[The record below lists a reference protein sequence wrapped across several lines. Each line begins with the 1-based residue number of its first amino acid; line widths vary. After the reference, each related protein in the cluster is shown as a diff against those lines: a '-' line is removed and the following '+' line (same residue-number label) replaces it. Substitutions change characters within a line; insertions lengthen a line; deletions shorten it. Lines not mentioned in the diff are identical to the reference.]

1 MKGNDDIYPP
11 LPPPPDDFI
20 KETVLRITRKYVQDK
35 KLDYVYA
42 VGFKW
47 KPSKYEASSVRIG
60 FFFHDPK
67 RKQHQFPFNEIPR
80 TISLLEL
87 FETKDPAKVYGI
99 TEVKSKFPV
108 IGRFC
113 NPNGSGGGPQQQQF
127 FIQPGER
134 IHGKTTS
141 GQLSLGSIGG
151 VLKVASDTD
160 FRNYRLKSNR
170 FYILSA
176 DHVFPDNTLEAF
188 LPKTNASGVEKI
200 GDIVIRD
207 PSDDFA
213 LVEVLPAMRTKV
225 KANIKSLGPPKV
237 PAANMLITGQPVKKS
252 GVSGVTIGTVDY
264 VHVLPLSSNPNLVNS
279 HLFTI
284 LPNPAF
290 ATDGDSG
297 SIVVREMTENGNIV
311 YYPVGML
318 YKMSASNSYQS
329 IIDKVPGNVYYF
341 ARNFL
346 DITTMAQAAVV
357 QSDPI

>member
-1 MKGNDDIYPP
+1 MKGNNDIYPD
-11 LPPPPDDFI
+11 PPPDDFI
-20 KETVLRITRKYVQDK
+20 RETVLRITRKYVQDK
-35 KLDYVYA
+35 KLSYIYA

-47 KPSKYEASSVRIG
+47 KPSKYEASPARIG
-60 FFFHDPK
+60 FFFHDPQ

-80 TISLLEL
+80 TISLLDL
-87 FETKDPAKVYGI
+87 YGTNDPAKVYGI
-99 TEVKSKFPV
+99 TEIKSKFPV

-113 NPNGSGGGPQQQQF
+113 NPNGTGGGAQQQQY

-134 IHGKTTS
+134 IHGRTTS

-151 VLKVASDTD
+151 VFKVANNVS
-160 FRNYRLKSNR
+160 FRGYTLDSNR

-176 DHVFPDNTLEAF
+176 DHVFPDNTWEAF
-188 LPKTNASGVEKI
+188 QPKTNSPGVEKI
-200 GDIVIRD
+200 GNIVIRD

-213 LVEVLPAMRTKV
+213 LVEVLPNMRTRV

-237 PAANMLITGQPVKKS
+237 PAPNMLITGQPVKKS

-264 VHVLPLSSNPNLVNS
+264 IHVLALSSNPNLVNS

-346 DITTMAQAAVV
+346 DITNLTQAAVV